1 MIRLEKFTEA
11 DFDRFISWI
20 DNEKFMYQFAGPY
33 FTFPITREQLTQ
45 YINNNSR
52 RIYRVVEVNSK
63 RIIGHGEMDKID
75 LGKKSSRLCRILV
88 SDKSD
93 RNKGYGQQII
103 NGLLEIGFG
112 EMDLHRIDLG
122 VFDFNK
128 SAIKCYE
135 NCGFKIDGLYRES
148 FVIGNKSYSVYNMRI
163 LRHEW
168 IIKMKNE
175 KSNKPQRSQR
185 YTL

>member
-1 MIRLEKFTEA
+1 MNNLIRLEKFTEA

-33 FTFPITREQLTQ
+33 FTFPITREQLTH

-52 RIYRVVEVNSK
+52 RSYRVIEVDSK
-63 RIIGHGEMDKID
+63 RIIGHGEMDTID
-75 LGKKSSRLCRILV
+75 LRNKNARLCRILV
-88 SDKSD
+88 SDKAD
-93 RNKGYGQQII
+93 RNKGYGRQII

-112 EMDLHRIDLG
+112 DLGLHRIDLG

-135 NCGFKIDGLYRES
+135 NCGFKIEGLLRDK
-148 FVIGNKSYSVYNMRI
+148 FVIGKEFYSVYNMSI

-168 IIKMKNE
+168 IIKNE
-175 KSNKPQRSQR
+175 ALRIV
-185 YTL
+185 